1 MSNNGLCLDLYWAR
15 RFTPY
20 IWFGVKE
27 HLVIAHHNPD
37 LAYIIYVY
45 YIVHMTFGEYI
56 REHREALKSE
66 DRRFSVRQ
74 VAQRIGVEP
83 AYLSKIER
91 GDVAPPSE
99 AKIRALAEELGED
112 PDVLLAMAGKVSSDL
127 QEIIRKRPQL
137 FADLIRQLKSA
148 PDHALLRIARDVR
161 DGDW

>member
-1 MSNNGLCLDLYWAR
+1 
-15 RFTPY
+15 
-20 IWFGVKE
+20 
-27 HLVIAHHNPD
+27 
-37 LAYIIYVY
+37 
-45 YIVHMTFGEYI
+45 MTFGEYI

-99 AKIRALAEELGED
+99 TKIRALAEELGED
-112 PDVLLAMAGKVSSDL
+112 TDMLLAMAGKVSSDL

-137 FADLIRQLKSA
+137 FADLIRQLKTM
-148 PDHALLRIARDVR
+148 PDNAILRIARDVR